1 MGSNSMKLLARAV
14 IAYVVWIMLLL
25 PVNLK
30 TMSPPPPMM
39 GRGPGGPP
47 QMPHGPG
54 GPPQISHASG
64 MMPPEMMHGAPQ
76 MPHGHSPQIPM
87 GRPGMENR
95 PGIPQS
101 GKQMPHEAEDTPT
114 HVVSGVDT
122 NFRQQESID
131 HAVDTINA
139 KSGGNWLLK
148 RVWWE
153 KTEEIYEQIKE
164 VFNRVMD
171 TRMRF
176 ISDYNKLNRSLDIFY
191 SEVGIE
197 QGPLRDLL
205 SHAQDLMDKEAKEQG
220 YLNKKEQ
227 AFVFKLKGKERDLEQ
242 LKLDV
247 KAIQELDAK
256 LDEAFE
262 MLFKQIDVCNQY
274 EQKAWDNFKEIAR
287 ELNDKEARKL
297 YYDTEG
303 LYKDIKKVSEYISGA
318 FTTYFDQ
325 TIQSA
330 HDYTSKISSQ
340 MNALKNEGID
350 LVKQAEILEK
360 DEEPAPKKPAKKVKQ
375 TTQSKGWWY
384 KLGEH
389 VGKFIDMVISWIPKS
404 VRVWFGKEEKKADAK
419 YDKLKK
425 EVDADLAP
433 VEKEIDK
440 AEKWAE
446 PDVKSVEKVGGELE
460 KSGQADMKLVEKEAK
475 KIEESVFG
483 ELTDAQKKEL
493 GIDETAKHKP
503 HVTMKHSEH
512 VQHQPMQ
519 GLPPM
524 PHVMPSHA
532 LPTPPTPDMHH
543 AAPSMPHM
551 PSQPRQKKD
560 HAVEHMS
567 HRPLHIPGPRRSITD
582 HFTPPSMPL
591 HMSKKTPMKPQERH
605 PSAMPHGPSHP
616 PAPAMPEMQ
625 HVPSRME
632 HRPQQPQHDSE
643 KINALHPGTLG

>member
-1 MGSNSMKLLARAV
+1 MKLLVRAV
-14 IAYVVWIMLLL
+14 IAYVLCIMLLL

-30 TMSPPPPMM
+30 AMSPPPPMM
-39 GRGPGGPP
+39 GNEPGGPP
-47 QMPHGPG
+47 PEKPEERRETMPSNMMHS
-54 GPPQISHASG
+54 QSHMFG
-64 MMPPEMMHGAPQ
+64 ERPPEMSMRRSA
-76 MPHGHSPQIPM
+76 ME
-87 GRPGMENR
+87 GRPNMSSVREGM
-95 PGIPQS
+95 PQE
-101 GKQMPHEAEDTPT
+101 GGDTPT
-114 HVVSGVDT
+114 HVVSGIDT
-122 NFRQQESID
+122 DFRQQESID

-191 SEVGIE
+191 NEVGIE

-303 LYKDIKKVSEYISGA
+303 LYNDIKKVSEYISGA
-318 FTTYFDQ
+318 FASYFDQ

-330 HDYTSKISSQ
+330 HDHTSKISSQ
-340 MNALKNEGID
+340 MNALKNEGVD

-360 DEEPAPKKPAKKVKQ
+360 DEVPEAKKTVKQ
-375 TTQSKGWWY
+375 TKQKLQPKGWWY

-389 VGKFIDMVISWIPKS
+389 FGRFIDMVISWIPKS
-404 VRVWFGKEEKKADAK
+404 VRVWFGKEEKKSYK
-419 YDKLKK
+419 EYDKYRK
-425 EVDADLAP
+425 EVDADLES
-433 VEKEIDK
+433 VEKEFDQ
-440 AEKWAE
+440 
-446 PDVKSVEKVGGELE
+446 VEKIADSDGKSIEKVAGQLE
-460 KSGQADMKLVEKEAK
+460 KSGEADMKLIEKEAQ
-475 KIEESVFG
+475 KIEKSVFG
-483 ELTDAQKKEL
+483 ELTEAQKKEL
-493 GIDETAKHKP
+493 GLDETVKHKP
-503 HVTMKHSEH
+503 HVSIKHFEDSQQKS
-512 VQHQPMQ
+512 VSV
-519 GLPPM
+519 LPPM
-524 PHVMPSHA
+524 PHA
-532 LPTPPTPDMHH
+532 
-543 AAPSMPHM
+543 M
-551 PSQPRQKKD
+551 PSQPMGRKE
-560 HAVEHMS
+560 HAVEHMP
-567 HRPLHIPGPRRSITD
+567 HRPLHQPAPRRSITD
-582 HFTPPSMPL
+582 HFNSASPSQKHMKPQDQLPPIPQDMHHARSPMPHAEPGVHHEQPPSMG
-591 HMSKKTPMKPQERH
+591 HMLER
-605 PSAMPHGPSHP
+605 SSHN
-616 PAPAMPEMQ
+616 PEN
-625 HVPSRME
+625 
-632 HRPQQPQHDSE
+632 
-643 KINALHPGTLG
+643 INALQPGTLG